1 MYKRKDISRDL
12 PDCTALQKHILQRDM
27 ASVRRFQIFL
37 WLWLGLSLFY
47 FSDGEAKCTGCKV
60 ALGSYNVPQNFN
72 TSYILTLFN
81 NEIVFET
88 LKSWNSGIISNEDFI
103 NFGYKI
109 RIPFSCDCLGEGD
122 NRYLGHIFQYTVA
135 TGDTYET
142 IASNQYANLTTS
154 SWLEKVNSYDQN
166 SIPDGVLV
174 NVSINC
180 SCGDAKI
187 SKDYGLFL
195 TYPLT
200 NVTTDN
206 LTALSN
212 TFSIPSNLLAEYNLD
227 ADFANAS
234 GIAFVP
240 NQDPNGSYL
249 PLDISGSGIGAGTI
263 AGISIGIAFAL
274 LFIAIGVFYIYVYK
288 YKKAKKSPPLQMTD
302 KDGYA
307 NIQGAMSP
315 YARNTE
321 SAALTGTTPQ
331 AFTDITVDKSVEF
344 TYQELAESTNDFS
357 IANKI
362 GEGGFGAVYYAELHG
377 ERAAIKKM
385 DMQATKE
392 FLAELKVLTHVHH
405 LNLVRLIGFCTE
417 ECLFLVYEFIENGN
431 LSQHLRGSGMEPLS
445 WPARVQIALDS
456 ARGLEYIH
464 EHTVP
469 VYIHRDIKSA
479 NILIDKNFRAKVA
492 DFGLTKLTEVGGAS
506 AAFPTRLVGT
516 FGYMPPEYAQFGD
529 VSPKVDVYAF
539 GVVLYEI
546 ISAKEAIVKID
557 DVSAE
562 SKGLVT
568 LFESILKDPNGR
580 ESLRSLIDP
589 RLGNNYLLESVWKMA
604 QLARACTQENPQ
616 LRPSMRTVVVAL
628 MTLSSSTEDWD
639 VGSFY
644 ENQAI
649 VNLMGR

>member
-1 MYKRKDISRDL
+1 
-12 PDCTALQKHILQRDM
+12 M
-27 ASVRRFQIFL
+27 ASVRPSHFFL
-37 WLWLGLSLFY
+37 WLCLLPVY
-47 FSDGEAKCTGCKV
+47 FSDAEAKCTSCNV
-60 ALGSYNVPQNFN
+60 SLANYYINPNYNI
-72 TSYILTLFN
+72 SYISSLFD
-81 NEIVFET
+81 NETTYET
-88 LKSWNSGIISNEDFI
+88 LNYWNSDTVTNP
-103 NFGYKI
+103 NFLLAGSTI
-109 RIPFSCDCLGEGD
+109 RIPFSCDCLGEGN
-122 NRYLGHIFQYTVA
+122 NRYLGHMFHYIAVQ
-135 TGDTYET
+135 GDTYDKIANT
-142 IASNQYANLTTS
+142 IYANLTTAS
-154 SWLEKVNSYDQN
+154 ALQNVNSYTAT
-166 SIPDGVLV
+166 SIPPGATL

-180 SCGDAKI
+180 SCGDASINKA
-187 SKDYGLFL
+187 YGLFL
-195 TYPLT
+195 TYPLNAT
-200 NVTTDN
+200 IDN
-206 LTALSN
+206 LAVLTKTYSVSAD
-212 TFSIPSNLLAEYNLD
+212 LLQKYNPTV
-227 ADFANAS
+227 DFTDAS

-240 NQDPNGSYL
+240 NQDPTGSYL
-249 PLDISGSGIGAGTI
+249 PLNPSGGGIGPGTI

-274 LFIAIGVFYIYVYK
+274 LLIAFGMFYIYVYK
-288 YKKAKKSPPLQMTD
+288 HKKAKKSALLHMT
-302 KDGYA
+302 
-307 NIQGAMSP
+307 GAMS
-315 YARNTE
+315 TE
-321 SAALTGTTPQ
+321 SVALAGNTTQ
-331 AFTDITVDKSVEF
+331 GFTDITVDKSVEF
-344 TYQELAESTNDFS
+344 TYQELAEATSDFS

-377 ERAAIKKM
+377 EKAAIKKM

-405 LNLVRLIGFCTE
+405 LNLVRLIGFCIE

-431 LSQHLRGSGMEPLS
+431 LSQHLHGSGMEPLS

-479 NILIDKNFRAKVA
+479 NILIDRNFRAKVA

-516 FGYMPPEYAQFGD
+516 FGYMPPEYAQFGE

-546 ISAKEAIVKID
+546 ISAKEAIVRID

-589 RLGNNYLLESVWKMA
+589 RLGNNYMLDSVWKMA

>member
-1 MYKRKDISRDL
+1 MKDLYLTHFIADTHIS
-12 PDCTALQKHILQRDM
+12 LQRNM
-27 ASVRRFQIFL
+27 ASVRLFQIFM
-37 WLWLGLSLFY
+37 WLCLLPFY
-47 FSDGEAKCTGCKV
+47 FSDAEAKCTSCTV
-60 ALGSYNVPQNFN
+60 ALGSFYVTQGINI
-72 TSYILTLFN
+72 TYILTLFN
-81 NEIVFET
+81 GVVTFET
-88 LKSWNSGIISNEDFI
+88 LKTWNSGVISNDNFI
-103 NFGYKI
+103 NFGIRI
-109 RIPFSCDCLGEGD
+109 RIPFPCDCLGEGD
-122 NRYLGHIFQYTVA
+122 NRYLGHLFQYNLNG
-135 TGDTYET
+135 GDTYEI
-142 IASNQYANLTTS
+142 IAGKYANLTTIAS
-154 SWLEKVNSYDQN
+154 LRKVNSYNEN
-166 SIPDGVLV
+166 SIPEGSTV

-180 SCGDAKI
+180 SCGNAEI
-187 SKDYGLFL
+187 SKNYGLFL
-195 TYPLT
+195 TYPLM
-200 NVTTDN
+200 NATTDS
-206 LTALSN
+206 LSVLSRTN
-212 TFSIPSNLLAEYNLD
+212 NVPSSLLKAYNPSV
-227 ADFANAS
+227 DFANAR

-240 NQDPNGSYL
+240 NQDPNGSFL
-249 PLDISGSGIGAGTI
+249 PLDPSGSGIGAGTI

-274 LFIAIGVFYIYVYK
+274 LFIAIGMFYIYAYK
-288 YKKAKKSPPLQMTD
+288 HKMAKKSLLRQMTD
-302 KDGYA
+302 KDGSA
-307 NIQGAMSP
+307 NNQGAMGP
-315 YARNTE
+315 YARSTE
-321 SAALTGTTPQ
+321 SVALTGNTAQ
-331 AFTDITVDKSVEF
+331 GFTDITVDKSVEF

-377 ERAAIKKM
+377 EKAAIKKM

-392 FLAELKVLTHVHH
+392 FLAELQVLTHVHH

-506 AAFPTRLVGT
+506 ATFPTRLVGT

-568 LFESILKDPNGR
+568 LFESILKDPNER

-589 RLGNNYLLESVWKMA
+589 RLGNNYLLDSVWKMA

-639 VGSFY
+639 VGYFY

>member
-1 MYKRKDISRDL
+1 
-12 PDCTALQKHILQRDM
+12 M
-27 ASVRRFQIFL
+27 ASVRPSHFFF
-37 WLWLGLSLFY
+37 WLCLLPFY
-47 FSDGEAKCTGCKV
+47 FSDAEAKCTGCKV
-60 ALGSYNVPQNFN
+60 ALGNYYVHQNYNI
-72 TSYILTLFN
+72 SYISSLFD
-81 NEIVFET
+81 NESDYQA
-88 LKSWNSGIISNEDFI
+88 LKLWNPSLSNQDFILSGIT
-103 NFGYKI
+103 I
-109 RIPFSCDCLGEGD
+109 RIPFTCDCLGEG
-122 NRYLGHIFQYTVA
+122 NNKYLGHMFQYTA
-135 TGDTYET
+135 AGGDTYDKIANT
-142 IASNQYANLTTS
+142 IYANLTTVS
-154 SWLEKVNSYDQN
+154 ALQKVNSYTAS
-166 SIPDGVLV
+166 SITPGATL

-180 SCGDAKI
+180 SCGDASINKA
-187 SKDYGLFL
+187 YGLFL
-195 TYPLT
+195 TYPLNAT
-200 NVTTDN
+200 IDN
-206 LTALSN
+206 LAVLTQN
-212 TFSIPSNLLAEYNLD
+212 YPFSASLLREYNPTV
-227 ADFANAS
+227 DFTDAS
-234 GIAFVP
+234 GVAFVP

-249 PLDISGSGIGAGTI
+249 PLDPSGGGIGGGTI
-263 AGISIGIAFAL
+263 AGISIGIAFVL
-274 LFIAIGVFYIYVYK
+274 LIAFGMFYIYVYK
-288 YKKAKKSPPLQMTD
+288 HKKAKKSALLHMTD
-302 KDGYA
+302 KYGSG
-307 NIQGAMSP
+307 NIQGATS
-315 YARNTE
+315 TE
-321 SAALTGTTPQ
+321 SVALAGNTTQ
-331 AFTDITVDKSVEF
+331 GFTDITVDKSVEF
-344 TYQELAESTNDFS
+344 TYQELAEATNDFS

-362 GEGGFGAVYYAELHG
+362 GEGGFGAVYYGELHG
-377 ERAAIKKM
+377 EKAAIKKM

-479 NILIDKNFRAKVA
+479 NILIDSNFRAKVA

-506 AAFPTRLVGT
+506 AAFPTRLMGT

-546 ISAKEAIVKID
+546 ISAKEAIVRID
-557 DVSAE
+557 ENVSAE

-589 RLGNNYLLESVWKMA
+589 RLGNNYMLDSVWKMA

>member
-1 MYKRKDISRDL
+1 MRPS
-12 PDCTALQKHILQRDM
+12 H
-27 ASVRRFQIFL
+27 FFL
-37 WLWLGLSLFY
+37 WLCLLPFY
-47 FSDGEAKCTGCKV
+47 FSDAEAKCTGCKV
-60 ALGSYNVPQNFN
+60 ALGYYYVNQNYNI
-72 TSYILTLFN
+72 SYISSLFD
-81 NEIVFET
+81 NETNYET
-88 LKSWNSGIISNEDFI
+88 LKLWNSDSISNQDFI
-103 NFGYKI
+103 QWGITI
-109 RIPFSCDCLGEGD
+109 RIPFTCDCLGEG
-122 NRYLGHIFQYTVA
+122 NNKYLGHMFQYTVVR
-135 TGDTYET
+135 GDTYDKIANT
-142 IASNQYANLTTS
+142 IYANLTTVS
-154 SWLEKVNSYDQN
+154 ALQKVNSYTAN
-166 SIPDGVLV
+166 FILPGATL

-180 SCGDAKI
+180 SCGDASI
-187 SKDYGLFL
+187 SKAYGLFL
-195 TYPLT
+195 TYPLNAT
-200 NVTTDN
+200 IDN
-206 LTALSN
+206 LPVLTQTYGVSAS
-212 TFSIPSNLLAEYNLD
+212 LLREYNPTV
-227 ADFANAS
+227 DFTNAS
-234 GIAFVP
+234 GVAFVP

-249 PLDISGSGIGAGTI
+249 PLDPSGGGIGGGTI
-263 AGISIGIAFAL
+263 AGISIGIAFVL
-274 LFIAIGVFYIYVYK
+274 LIAFGMFYIYVYK
-288 YKKAKKSPPLQMTD
+288 HKKAKKSALLHMTD
-302 KDGYA
+302 KYGSE
-307 NIQGAMSP
+307 NIQGATS
-315 YARNTE
+315 TE
-321 SAALTGTTPQ
+321 SVALAGNTTQ
-331 AFTDITVDKSVEF
+331 GFTDITVDKSVEF
-344 TYQELAESTNDFS
+344 TYQELAEATNDFS

-362 GEGGFGAVYYAELHG
+362 GEGGFGAVYYGELHG
-377 ERAAIKKM
+377 EKAAVKKM

-417 ECLFLVYEFIENGN
+417 ECLFLVYEFIENGT

-479 NILIDKNFRAKVA
+479 NILIDSNFRAKVA

-506 AAFPTRLVGT
+506 AAFPTRLMGT

-546 ISAKEAIVKID
+546 ISAKEAIVRID
-557 DVSAE
+557 ENVSAE

-589 RLGNNYLLESVWKMA
+589 RLGNNYMLDSVWKMA

>member
-1 MYKRKDISRDL
+1 MRPS
-12 PDCTALQKHILQRDM
+12 H
-27 ASVRRFQIFL
+27 FFL
-37 WLWLGLSLFY
+37 WLCLLPFY
-47 FSDGEAKCTGCKV
+47 FSDAEAKCTSCNV
-60 ALGSYNVPQNFN
+60 SLANYYINPNYNI
-72 TSYILTLFN
+72 SYISSLFD
-81 NEIVFET
+81 NETTYET
-88 LKSWNSGIISNEDFI
+88 LNYWNSDTVTNP
-103 NFGYKI
+103 NFLLAGSTI
-109 RIPFSCDCLGEGD
+109 RIPFSCDCLGEGN
-122 NRYLGHIFQYTVA
+122 NRYLGHMFHYNA
-135 TGDTYET
+135 AGGDTYDKIANT
-142 IASNQYANLTTS
+142 IYANLTTAS
-154 SWLEKVNSYDQN
+154 ALQNVNSYTAT
-166 SIPDGVLV
+166 SIPPGATL

-180 SCGDAKI
+180 SCGDASINKA
-187 SKDYGLFL
+187 YGLFL
-195 TYPLT
+195 TYPLNAT
-200 NVTTDN
+200 IDN
-206 LTALSN
+206 LAVLTKTYSVSAD
-212 TFSIPSNLLAEYNLD
+212 LLQKYNPTV
-227 ADFANAS
+227 DFTDAS

-240 NQDPNGSYL
+240 NQDPTGSYL
-249 PLDISGSGIGAGTI
+249 PLNPSGGGIGPGTI

-274 LFIAIGVFYIYVYK
+274 LLIAFGMFYIYVYK
-288 YKKAKKSPPLQMTD
+288 HKKAKKSALLHMT
-302 KDGYA
+302 
-307 NIQGAMSP
+307 GAMS
-315 YARNTE
+315 TE
-321 SAALTGTTPQ
+321 SVALAGNTTQ
-331 AFTDITVDKSVEF
+331 GFTDITVDKSVEF
-344 TYQELAESTNDFS
+344 TYQELAEATSDFS

-377 ERAAIKKM
+377 EKAAIKKM

-405 LNLVRLIGFCTE
+405 LNLVRLIGFCIE

-431 LSQHLRGSGMEPLS
+431 LSQHLHGSGMEPLS

-479 NILIDKNFRAKVA
+479 NILIDRNFRAKVA

-516 FGYMPPEYAQFGD
+516 FGYMPPEYAQFGE

-546 ISAKEAIVKID
+546 ISAKEAIVRID

-589 RLGNNYLLESVWKMA
+589 RLGNNYMLDSVWKMA

>member
-1 MYKRKDISRDL
+1 M
-12 PDCTALQKHILQRDM
+12 QKDM
-27 ASVRRFQIFL
+27 ASLRPSHFFF
-37 WLWLGLSLFY
+37 WLCLLPFY
-47 FSDGEAKCTGCKV
+47 FSDAEAKCTSCKV
-60 ALGSYNVPQNFN
+60 ALGNYYVNQNYNI
-72 TSYILTLFN
+72 SYILSLFDNEN
-81 NEIVFET
+81 NFET
-88 LKSWNSGIISNEDFI
+88 LKLWNSDSISNQDFI
-103 NFGYKI
+103 KWGITI
-109 RIPFSCDCLGEGD
+109 RIPFTCDCLGEG
-122 NRYLGHIFQYTVA
+122 NNKYLGHMFKYTA
-135 TGDTYET
+135 AAGDTYDKIANT
-142 IASNQYANLTTS
+142 IYANLTTGS
-154 SWLEKVNSYDQN
+154 ALQNVNSYTAT
-166 SIPDGVLV
+166 SITPGATL

-180 SCGDAKI
+180 SCGDASINK
-187 SKDYGLFL
+187 SYGLFL
-195 TYPLT
+195 TYPLNAT
-200 NVTTDN
+200 IDN
-206 LTALSN
+206 LAALAKAYG
-212 TFSIPSNLLAEYNLD
+212 FSASLLREYNPTV
-227 ADFANAS
+227 DFTDAS
-234 GIAFVP
+234 GVAFVP
-240 NQDPNGSYL
+240 NKDPNGSYL
-249 PLDISGSGIGAGTI
+249 PYPSGGGIGGGKI
-263 AGISIGIAFAL
+263 AGISIGIAFVL
-274 LFIAIGVFYIYVYK
+274 LIAFGMFYIYVYK
-288 YKKAKKSPPLQMTD
+288 QKKAKKSSLLHMTD
-302 KDGYA
+302 KYGSE
-307 NIQGAMSP
+307 NIQGATS
-315 YARNTE
+315 TE
-321 SAALTGTTPQ
+321 SVALAGNTTQ
-331 AFTDITVDKSVEF
+331 GFTDITVDKSVEF
-344 TYQELAESTNDFS
+344 TYQELAEATNDFS

-362 GEGGFGAVYYAELHG
+362 GEGGFGAVYYGELHG
-377 ERAAIKKM
+377 EKAAVKKM

-479 NILIDKNFRAKVA
+479 NILIDRNFRAKVA

-506 AAFPTRLVGT
+506 AAFPTRLMGT

-546 ISAKEAIVKID
+546 ISAKEAIVRID

-589 RLGNNYLLESVWKMA
+589 RLGNNYMVDSVWKMA

>member
-1 MYKRKDISRDL
+1 MRPS
-12 PDCTALQKHILQRDM
+12 H
-27 ASVRRFQIFL
+27 FFL
-37 WLWLGLSLFY
+37 WLCLLPFY
-47 FSDGEAKCTGCKV
+47 FSDAEAKCTSCNV
-60 ALGSYNVPQNFN
+60 SLANYYINPNYNI
-72 TSYILTLFN
+72 SYISSLFD
-81 NEIVFET
+81 NETTYET
-88 LKSWNSGIISNEDFI
+88 LNYWNSDTVTNP
-103 NFGYKI
+103 NFLLAGSTI
-109 RIPFSCDCLGEGD
+109 RIPFSCDCLGEGN
-122 NRYLGHIFQYTVA
+122 NRYLGHMFHYNA
-135 TGDTYET
+135 AGGDTYDKIANT
-142 IASNQYANLTTS
+142 IYANLTTAS
-154 SWLEKVNSYDQN
+154 ALQNVNSYTAT
-166 SIPDGVLV
+166 SIPPGATL

-180 SCGDAKI
+180 SCGDASINKA
-187 SKDYGLFL
+187 YGLFL
-195 TYPLT
+195 TYPLNAT
-200 NVTTDN
+200 IDN
-206 LTALSN
+206 LAVLTKTYSVSAD
-212 TFSIPSNLLAEYNLD
+212 LLQKYNPTV
-227 ADFANAS
+227 DFTDAS

-240 NQDPNGSYL
+240 NQDPTGSYL
-249 PLDISGSGIGAGTI
+249 PLNPSGGGIGPGTI

-274 LFIAIGVFYIYVYK
+274 LLIAFGMFYIYVYK
-288 YKKAKKSPPLQMTD
+288 HKKAKKSALLHMT
-302 KDGYA
+302 
-307 NIQGAMSP
+307 GAMS
-315 YARNTE
+315 TE
-321 SAALTGTTPQ
+321 SVALAGNTTQ
-331 AFTDITVDKSVEF
+331 GFTDITVDKSVEF
-344 TYQELAESTNDFS
+344 TYQELAEATSDFS

-377 ERAAIKKM
+377 EKAAIKKM

-392 FLAELKVLTHVHH
+392 FLAELNVLTHVHH
-405 LNLVRLIGFCTE
+405 LNLVRLIGFCIE

-431 LSQHLRGSGMEPLS
+431 LSQHLHGSGMEPLS

-479 NILIDKNFRAKVA
+479 NILIDRNFRAKVA

-506 AAFPTRLVGT
+506 AAFPTCLVGT
-516 FGYMPPEYAQFGD
+516 FGYMPPEYAQFGE

-546 ISAKEAIVKID
+546 ISAKEAIVRID

-589 RLGNNYLLESVWKMA
+589 RLGNNYMLDSVWKMA

>member
-1 MYKRKDISRDL
+1 MNNQTLHCRH
-12 PDCTALQKHILQRDM
+12 AFQKDM
-27 ASVRRFQIFL
+27 ASVRPSHFFL
-37 WLWLGLSLFY
+37 WLCLLPFY
-47 FSDGEAKCTGCKV
+47 FSDAEAKCTGCNV
-60 ALGSYNVPQNFN
+60 ALGNYYVKQNDNV
-72 TSYILTLFN
+72 SYISSLFD
-81 NEIVFET
+81 NEITYET
-88 LKSWNSGIISNEDFI
+88 LNYWNSQIVTGPDFI
-103 NFGYKI
+103 LSGYPI
-109 RIPFSCDCLGEGD
+109 RIPFSCDCLGEGN
-122 NRYLGHIFQYTVA
+122 NRYLGHMFQYIAVQ
-135 TGDTYET
+135 GDTYDKIANT
-142 IASNQYANLTTS
+142 IYANLTTVS
-154 SWLEKVNSYDQN
+154 ALQNVNSYTAT
-166 SIPDGVLV
+166 SITPGAKL

-180 SCGDAKI
+180 SCGVASI
-187 SKDYGLFL
+187 SKVYGLFL
-195 TYPLT
+195 TYPLNAT
-200 NVTTDN
+200 IDN
-206 LTALSN
+206 LAVLTK
-212 TFSIPSNLLAEYNLD
+212 TYSIPADLLQKYNPTVNFKD
-227 ADFANAS
+227 AS

-240 NQDPNGSYL
+240 NQDPTGSYL
-249 PLDISGSGIGAGTI
+249 PLHPSGGGIGPGKI

-274 LFIAIGVFYIYVYK
+274 LLIAFVLFYIYVYK
-288 YKKAKKSPPLQMTD
+288 HKKAKKSALLHMT
-302 KDGYA
+302 
-307 NIQGAMSP
+307 GAMS
-315 YARNTE
+315 TE
-321 SAALTGTTPQ
+321 SVALAGNTTQ
-331 AFTDITVDKSVEF
+331 GFTDITVDKSVEF
-344 TYQELAESTNDFS
+344 TYQELAEATSDFS

-377 ERAAIKKM
+377 EKAAIKKM

-405 LNLVRLIGFCTE
+405 LNLVRLIGFCIE

-431 LSQHLRGSGMEPLS
+431 LSQHLHGSGMEPLS

-479 NILIDKNFRAKVA
+479 NILIDRNFRAKVA

-516 FGYMPPEYAQFGD
+516 FGYMPPEYAQFGE

-546 ISAKEAIVKID
+546 ISAKEAIVRID

-568 LFESILKDPNGR
+568 LFESILKDPNGH

-589 RLGNNYLLESVWKMA
+589 RLGNNYMLDSVWKMA

>member
-1 MYKRKDISRDL
+1 MRPS
-12 PDCTALQKHILQRDM
+12 H
-27 ASVRRFQIFL
+27 FFL
-37 WLWLGLSLFY
+37 WLCLLPFY
-47 FSDGEAKCTGCKV
+47 FSDAEAKCTSCNV
-60 ALGSYNVPQNFN
+60 SLANYYINPNYNI
-72 TSYILTLFN
+72 SYISSLFD
-81 NEIVFET
+81 NETTYET
-88 LKSWNSGIISNEDFI
+88 LNYWNSDTVTNP
-103 NFGYKI
+103 NFLLAGSTI
-109 RIPFSCDCLGEGD
+109 RIPFSCDCLGEGN
-122 NRYLGHIFQYTVA
+122 NRYLGHMFQYNA
-135 TGDTYET
+135 AGGDTYDKIANT
-142 IASNQYANLTTS
+142 IYANLTTAS
-154 SWLEKVNSYDQN
+154 ALQNVNSYTAT
-166 SIPDGVLV
+166 SIPPGATL

-180 SCGDAKI
+180 SCGDASINKA
-187 SKDYGLFL
+187 YGLFL
-195 TYPLT
+195 TYPLNAT
-200 NVTTDN
+200 IDN
-206 LTALSN
+206 LAVLTKTYSVSAD
-212 TFSIPSNLLAEYNLD
+212 LLQKYNPTV
-227 ADFANAS
+227 DFTDAS

-240 NQDPNGSYL
+240 NQDPTGSYL
-249 PLDISGSGIGAGTI
+249 PLNPSGGGIGPGTI

-274 LFIAIGVFYIYVYK
+274 LLIAFGMFYIYVYK
-288 YKKAKKSPPLQMTD
+288 HKKAKKSALLHMT
-302 KDGYA
+302 
-307 NIQGAMSP
+307 GAMS
-315 YARNTE
+315 TE
-321 SAALTGTTPQ
+321 SVALAGNTTQ
-331 AFTDITVDKSVEF
+331 GFTDITVDKSVEF
-344 TYQELAESTNDFS
+344 TYQELAEATSDFS

-377 ERAAIKKM
+377 EKAAIKKM

-405 LNLVRLIGFCTE
+405 LNLVRLIGFCIE

-431 LSQHLRGSGMEPLS
+431 LSQHLHGSGMEPLS

-479 NILIDKNFRAKVA
+479 NILIDRNFRAKVA

-516 FGYMPPEYAQFGD
+516 FGYMPPEYAQFGE

-546 ISAKEAIVKID
+546 ISAKEAIVRID

-589 RLGNNYLLESVWKMA
+589 RLGNNYMLDSVWKMA